1 MHLPRSKQSCS
12 ESTDRT
18 AGIKLLISI
27 FCMLASTLLSSCSS
41 VASSMRFQQA
51 EGVVARLDENRS
63 ALNHTAAGAYSYTA
77 EAPTLGNVDLSVAGV
92 TDPAD
97 QAAILQVL
105 SGHRFEK
112 ERDWNR
118 IRVYFYEKATPD
130 PAAPQG
136 VRYINLLR
144 TETLS

>member
-1 MHLPRSKQSCS
+1 MYPSHSKPTCFKI
-12 ESTDRT
+12 TGRT
-18 AGIKLLISI
+18 GGIKLLFSAL
-27 FCMLASTLLSSCSS
+27 CMLTSALPSSCSS
-41 VASSMRFQQA
+41 VASNMRFQQA

-63 ALNHTAAGAYSYTA
+63 MLNHTAAGAYSYTA

-92 TDPAD
+92 TNPAD

-105 SGHRFEK
+105 SGHHFEK

-136 VRYINLLR
+136 IRYINLLR